1 MMKRRSFMAWTAA
14 VVLTATPAVA
24 QGLSLDQV
32 SAYLNGLQTAQ
43 GGFTQINADGT
54 LSTGQIYIK
63 RPGRIRFEYNA
74 ADNSLVMA
82 GGGQV
87 AIFDP
92 RSNNGPDRYPLNQT
106 PLKIILERNVDL
118 ARASMVMGH
127 TSDGTTTT
135 VTAQDPAHPQ
145 YGNIQ
150 MVFTANPVELR
161 QWIVTD
167 EVGSQTT
174 MILNDLVRGG
184 RINDIK
190 FNIAMRRKIGIIEPV
205 RIKKGRL
212 TEAPFFAKFCDK
224 IVAAR
229 RTLPHVRRLHLRY
242 GQANF
247 CFSTCRAYIRSG
259 HRDRLG
265 TDCGCR
271 SLPSRLRL
279 WSATCTTP

>member
-1 MMKRRSFMAWTAA
+1 MKRRSFMAWAAA

-43 GGFTQINADGT
+43 GGFMQINADGT

-74 ADNSLVMA
+74 PDNSLVMA

-118 ARASMVMGH
+118 ARASMVTGH

-135 VTAQDPAHPQ
+135 ITAQDSAHPQ

-174 MILNDLVRGG
+174 MILNDLVGGG
-184 RINDIK
+184 RISDIK
-190 FNIAMRRKIGIIEPV
+190 FNIVNEMK
-205 RIKKGRL
+205 
-212 TEAPFFAKFCDK
+212 
-224 IVAAR
+224 
-229 RTLPHVRRLHLRY
+229 
-242 GQANF
+242 N
-247 CFSTCRAYIRSG
+247 
-259 HRDRLG
+259 
-265 TDCGCR
+265 
-271 SLPSRLRL
+271 
-279 WSATCTTP
+279 WNN